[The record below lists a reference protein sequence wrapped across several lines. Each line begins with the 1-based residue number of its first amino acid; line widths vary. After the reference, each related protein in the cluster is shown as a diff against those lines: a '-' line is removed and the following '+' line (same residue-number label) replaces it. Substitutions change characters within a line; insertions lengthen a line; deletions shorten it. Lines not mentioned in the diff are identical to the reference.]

1 VTTETARLFSPPSE
15 ELVRHATRQLTY
27 PERLTI
33 QKMSDGVGNAPV
45 DVYSFPDV
53 VNTLF
58 GTRWDRLE
66 TEGTTAGIVW
76 VDAATL
82 AAWLRDVIGDVEFA
96 DAVAASLEGADHY
109 KAQIDAILPLFRERV
124 EQYRAVLR
132 LEDET
137 QDEDGA

>member
-1 VTTETARLFSPPSE
+1 MTTETASLFSPPSE

-53 VNTLF
+53 VNSLF

-66 TEGTTAGIVW
+66 TEGTKAGIVW

-96 DAVAASLEGADHY
+96 DAVAAALEGADHY

>member
-1 VTTETARLFSPPSE
+1 MTTETASLFSPPSE

-66 TEGTTAGIVW
+66 TEGTKAGIVW